1 MSNPDP
7 KHDPENTNFEYDE
20 AGVRITPPSTF
31 NTIVRETNDVKL
43 TITIPQSLYENLKI
57 CIEDKN
63 KRIRK
68 ASKNTGVNMK
78 RITLEKLT
86 LDVLLEWVDYH
97 IEYLDNNTL
106 SSEESNED

>member
-68 ASKNTGVNMK
+68 ASKHTIPTRGCVYGPLK
-78 RITLEKLT
+78 RNK
-86 LDVLLEWVDYH
+86 Y
-97 IEYLDNNTL
+97 YRPKRRRFR
-106 SSEESNED
+106 